1 MPLYHCE
8 ACNFSSKLFGNYKRH
23 LKTFKHLTN
32 VQNSLIGS
40 VMSTN
45 EHKMSTNEHK
55 MSTNEH
61 KNHTVLCG
69 KSLGYPLDSCYTK
82 KFMCE
87 ICGVGFSSLPNK
99 RRHENYYCKGVN
111 TTLNRIRNEFSREKK
126 ELKKQINILLSKV
139 GNTTINNNTQTN
151 NIQINN
157 YGCEDMS
164 HITDTYKN
172 NLINKPYAMIPKM
185 IEAVH
190 FNDKKP
196 ENMNIIL
203 TNKKENKIKVF
214 SGSKW
219 VYKDKDETINNLING
234 KYFILDE
241 HYETVYDKLKDLGKL
256 DGFKKENYE
265 KFRDRFDEK
274 DKTVLAMIKKTCE
287 LILLNNR

>member
-1 MPLYHCE
+1 MPLYQCE
-8 ACNFSSKLFGNYKRH
+8 ACNFSSNLLGNYKRH
-23 LKTFKHLTN
+23 LKTFKHHTN
-32 VQNSLIGS
+32 INNSLIGS

-55 MSTNEH
+55 MSTKLAKNEP
-61 KNHTVLCG
+61 NILE
-69 KSLGYPLDSCYTK
+69 KSANSILDSCSNK
-82 KFMCE
+82 KFICG

-99 RRHENYYCKGVN
+99 RRHENYYCKGKN
-111 TTLNRIRNEFSREKK
+111 TTLEKIRKEFKREKK
-126 ELKKQINILLSKV
+126 ELKKQINLLLSKV
-139 GNTTINNNTQTN
+139 GNTTINNNTQMN

-164 HITDTYKN
+164 HITDSYKN
-172 NLINKPYAMIPKM
+172 NLIKKPYAMIPKM

-196 ENMNIIL
+196 ENKNIIL

-241 HYETVYDKLKDLGKL
+241 HYESVYDKLKDLGKL
-256 DGFKKENYE
+256 EGFKKENYE
-265 KFRDRFDEK
+265 QFRDRFDEK
-274 DKTVLAMIKKTCE
+274 DKTILAMIKKTCE